1 MAVSTKPD
9 RKETIMCDD
18 CIYRED
24 FGRYR
29 CCNHDCMYY
38 MVPTEYITDCKDYE
52 KGKDEKDD

>member
-1 MAVSTKPD
+1 MTC
-9 RKETIMCDD
+9 ED

>member
-1 MAVSTKPD
+1 
-9 RKETIMCDD
+9 MCEN

-29 CCNHDCMYY
+29 CCNHDSMYY

-52 KGKDEKDD
+52 DKDHDTAKNNRS